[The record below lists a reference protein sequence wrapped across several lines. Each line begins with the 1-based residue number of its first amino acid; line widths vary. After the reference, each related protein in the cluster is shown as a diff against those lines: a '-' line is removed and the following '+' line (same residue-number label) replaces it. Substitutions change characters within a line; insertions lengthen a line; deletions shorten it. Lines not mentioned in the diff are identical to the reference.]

1 MLFVANF
8 ESQARSRSSQD
19 LVPGPGDFL
28 LLELLRVSL
37 SGDGRGRKK
46 VQPKFLLLSVLQP
59 KRRNNNNKQQQQHA
73 SSSAAAFLL
82 GLQTIDSPLRIIIG
96 E

>member
-1 MLFVANF
+1 
-8 ESQARSRSSQD
+8 
-19 LVPGPGDFL
+19 
-28 LLELLRVSL
+28 
-37 SGDGRGRKK
+37 